1 MKVLQMKKLM
11 IFLLLLVW
19 TSTHGQQPSVGIIPE
34 PVRVL
39 QTAGSLTLSGDVAL
53 VARNGDQQNIAVLL
67 RDFLTS
73 KNIKSHIT
81 KIIPEHGSRIVFSL
95 VKNEA
100 FEGDG
105 YQLTTDK
112 NGVVI
117 EAHNGAGLF
126 YGVQSLFQLFPANGK
141 ADLPLVTIVDQPR
154 FTWRGLHLDVGRHF
168 FPVTFIKKYI
178 DAMSHYKLNTFHW
191 HLTEDQGW
199 RIEIKKYP
207 RLQEVAAFRRET
219 VIGKA
224 NTRTRNEVHQYDG
237 VRHGGFYTQEEV
249 KEVVAYAAQRYVTI
263 VPEIEMPGH
272 ALAAL
277 AAYPYLGCTGGPY
290 EVATT
295 WGIFDDVFCAG
306 KETTFQFLQDVLD
319 EVLPLFPGKYIH
331 IGGDE
336 CPKTKWEKCPYCNE
350 RMKTEKLKDA
360 HALQSYFIQ
369 RMEKYINSKGKQIV
383 GWDEILE
390 GGLAPNATVMSWRG
404 EEGGIAAAKQ
414 HHNVIMTPSK
424 WLYLDY
430 YQDSAK
436 ADPLSVGSF
445 VPVGKVYSY
454 EPMSAQLTSEE
465 QKYILGT
472 QANVWTEYIA
482 TEEKVEYMVYP
493 RVIALAE
500 IAWSPKEKRN
510 YDNFIERLKGNR
522 PLLDSWG
529 INYAK
534 QVLEQPKK

>member
-1 MKVLQMKKLM
+1 MKNIM
-11 IFLLLLVW
+11 IALLLL
-19 TSTHGQQPSVGIIPE
+19 TSLRGNAQQPTVGIIPE
-34 PVRVL
+34 PVSVI
-39 QTAGSLTLSGDVAL
+39 QHAGSLKLSGDIAL
-53 VARNGDQQNIAVLL
+53 VAANDDQQNIAALL
-67 RDFLTS
+67 QDFLKS

-81 KIIPEHGSRIVFSL
+81 KSIPAHGPRVVFSL
-95 VKNEA
+95 VENES

-105 YQLTTDK
+105 YRLTTNND
-112 NGVVI
+112 GVAI

-126 YGVQSLFQLFPANGK
+126 YGMQSLLQLFASNGNTE
-141 ADLPLVTIVDQPR
+141 LPLVTIVDQPR

-207 RLQEVAAFRRET
+207 KLQEIAAFRKET

-224 NTRTRNEVHQYDG
+224 NTRTRNEPHRYDG
-237 VRHGGFYTQEEV
+237 VRHGGFYTQDEV

-277 AAYPYLGCTGGPY
+277 AAYPSLGCTGGPY

-319 EVLPLFPGKYIH
+319 EVIPLFPGKYVH

-350 RMKTEKLKDA
+350 RMRTEKLKDA

-369 RMEKYINSKGKQIV
+369 RMEKYINGKGKQII

-404 EEGGIAAAKQ
+404 EEGGIAAAQQ
-414 HHNVIMTPSK
+414 HHDVIMTPSK

-430 YQDSAK
+430 HQDSTQQ
-436 ADPLSVGSF
+436 LLVGSF
-445 VPVGKVYSY
+445 LPVSKVYSY
-454 EPMSAQLTSEE
+454 EPVSSQLTSDQE
-465 QKYILGT
+465 KYILGT
-472 QANVWTEYIA
+472 QANVWTEYMA
-482 TEEKVEYMVYP
+482 TEKQVEYMVYP
-493 RVIALAE
+493 RAIALAE
-500 IAWSPKEKRN
+500 IAWSPKQKRN
-510 YDNFIERLKGNR
+510 YQNFVERLKRNR
-522 PLLDSWG
+522 PLLDALE

-534 QVLEQPKK
+534 QVFEQPKK

>member
-1 MKVLQMKKLM
+1 MKK
-11 IFLLLLVW
+11 
-19 TSTHGQQPSVGIIPE
+19 STIILILFINICSHAFAQQASVKIIPE
-34 PVRVL
+34 PVSVV
-39 QTAGSLTLSGDVAL
+39 QHSGSVTLTGDVAL
-53 VARNGDQQNIAVLL
+53 VARTDDQQNIAMLL
-67 RDFLTS
+67 QDFLKS

-81 KIIPEHGSRIVFSL
+81 KTTPARGSRIAFSF
-95 VKNEA
+95 VKNES

-105 YQLTTDK
+105 YQLTT
-112 NGVVI
+112 NEEGVAI
-117 EAHNGAGLF
+117 DAHNATGLF
-126 YGVQSLFQLFPANGK
+126 YGMQSLFQLFSSNGK
-141 ADLPLVTIVDQPR
+141 TDLPLVTIIDQPR
-154 FTWRGLHLDVGRHF
+154 FNWRGLHLDVGRHF

-207 RLQEVAAFRRET
+207 KLQEIAAFRKET
-219 VIGKA
+219 VVGKS
-224 NTRTRNEVHQYDG
+224 NTRTRNEPHQYDG
-237 VRHGGFYTQEEV
+237 IRHGGYYTQDEV
-249 KEVVAYAAQRYVTI
+249 KEVVAYAAQRYVTV

-295 WGIFDDVFCAG
+295 WGIFDDVYCAG

-319 EVLPLFPGKYIH
+319 EVIPLFPGKYIH
-331 IGGDE
+331 VGGDE

-350 RMKTEKLKDA
+350 RMKNEKLRDT

-369 RMEKYINSKGKQIV
+369 RMEQYINGKGKQIV

-404 EEGGIAAAKQ
+404 EEGGIAAAQ
-414 HHNVIMTPSK
+414 QDHDVIMTPSK

-430 YQDSAK
+430 YQDTSRME
-436 ADPLSVGSF
+436 PLAIGGF
-445 VPVGKVYSY
+445 VPVSKIYSY
-454 EPMSAQLTSEE
+454 EPVSSQLAPDQ

-472 QANVWTEYIA
+472 QANVWTEYIPN
-482 TEEKVEYMVYP
+482 EKHVEYMVYP
-493 RVIALAE
+493 RAIALSE

-510 YDNFIERLKGNR
+510 YEKFIERLKSNR
-522 PLLDSWG
+522 WLLDFWG

-534 QVLEQPKK
+534 HVFEQPKK